1 MYWFTTSN
9 ENGPGF
15 NFGQLLVVHGAG
27 DTIAQIAWD
36 YSTNK
41 MVFRTGNPPEI
52 GGSRTWNEWKQIAT
66 ATPPQEFDLPLAEGW
81 TAWKPTKYWKTQENI
96 VTVVICI
103 RASESH
109 ESGSKIGTLPAGFR
123 PASNIEVPATIGS
136 YSTGTVQIMSG
147 GTITFWGSEVNI
159 NGFVFVEFSFVSAS

>member
-1 MYWFTTSN
+1 MTVN
-9 ENGPGF
+9 APPGTDGWGVVPVF
-15 NFGQLLVVHGAG
+15 SGSGDNSASVLQMFIPLNLVGG
-27 DTIAQIAWD
+27 ERSI
-36 YSTNK
+36 YRRFFRSTW
-41 MVFRTGNPPEI
+41 TDWEPL
-52 GGSRTWNEWKQIAT
+52 AT

-96 VTVVICI
+96 VTAVICI